1 MHRGHDLRLISKDTL
16 HRVMHNDENLTVI
29 RIGNTDGEGAF
40 VSTNDGE
47 FSILGTAIAKNTHLL
62 SLDILFLN
70 SNREE
75 VLDISSQEFFHGLRC
90 NTSIHEL
97 SFGSNGNH
105 HNVIIGDLGQKILK
119 TYQENCSSITSFAIE
134 SINIGNDWGLIVA
147 TVKSCNNLAHI
158 SLRQCSISKNMIP
171 PLIQTIQVHNKLERL
186 FLSENQ
192 IGNSGCRAI
201 AQLLCDPGN
210 NLQALGLP
218 FNGIGNKGAGELF
231 SNLSNNTKLREL
243 HLFGNNRVDRNI
255 EDIVSKILC
264 NTSCIG
270 RTHSSNHTLETVT
283 FPYETSNHLSTLLEL
298 NEGTNK
304 NQVAIK
310 KIIRSHPSI
319 ELEPFFQFGLD
330 GERNLKGLPNIISWF
345 GSALQTA
352 ANNAE
357 ECDVKNRKLSAI
369 YQFARTMP
377 IYFEP
382 SELALLYWKVN
393 SENRNLK
400 AKLAVLH
407 SKLSA

>member
-1 MHRGHDLRLISKDTL
+1 MDNINGD
-16 HRVMHNDENLTVI
+16 
-29 RIGNTDGEGAF
+29 EGAF
-40 VSTNDGE
+40 VSTNNHE
-47 FSILGTAIAKNTHLL
+47 LSILGTAIAKNTELL
-62 SLDILFLN
+62 SLCIFFHD

-75 VLDISSQEFFHGLRC
+75 VLDISSHDFYYGLKC
-90 NTSIHEL
+90 NASIHEL
-97 SFGSNGNH
+97 RFESNDNH
-105 HNVIIGDLGQKILK
+105 HNVIIGGLGQKILK

-134 SINIGNDWGLIVA
+134 SINIRNDWGLIVA

-186 FLSENQ
+186 FLSENR

-201 AQLLCDPGN
+201 AQLLGDPGN

-231 SNLSNNTKLREL
+231 SNLSNNTKLKEL

-255 EDIVSKILC
+255 EDVVSKVLC

-270 RTHSSNHTLETVT
+270 RTHSSNHTLETIT
-283 FPYETSNHLSTLLEL
+283 FPYEKSNHLSTLLEL

-330 GERNLKGLPNIISWF
+330 GERNLKGLPTIISWF
-345 GSALQTA
+345 GSALQTAA

-382 SELALLYWKVN
+382 SELALLYWKDNQSLLCVLKENKNLN